1 MIFTIPN
8 IITVT
13 NAFGGCLAIISILSG
28 QVLWLPLIISYCFLA
43 DFSDGLLARALKQS
57 SEIGKELDSLADV
70 ISFGVVPGT
79 IFYYLI
85 NKSLGIES
93 LNWND
98 INSWTGTLGFVVTM
112 FSVFRLAKFNTDKRQ
127 SEHFI
132 GLSTPANTIFVI
144 GILLTIEYN
153 YWGLGDYLLNLSF
166 LITAI
171 MILSFLLI
179 AEIPMFSFKFK
190 KFTWKNNEY
199 RFLFILLTLVFLLAL
214 PLGIALMLI
223 IATYLISSLIL
234 SWTGILKI

>member
-13 NAFGGCLAIISILSG
+13 NAFGGCLAIISIISG

-70 ISFGVVPGT
+70 ISFGVVPGA

-112 FSVFRLAKFNTDKRQ
+112 FSVLRLAKFNTDKRQ

-144 GILLTIEYN
+144 GILLTIENN

-166 LITAI
+166 LIPAI
-171 MILSFLLI
+171 MILSYLLI

-199 RFLFILLTLVFLLAL
+199 RFLFILVTLIFLLAL

>member
-144 GILLTIEYN
+144 GILLTIENN
-153 YWGLGDYLLNLSF
+153 YWGLADYLMNLYF
-166 LITAI
+166 LVPALI
-171 MILSFLLI
+171 ILSYLLI

-190 KFTWKNNEY
+190 KFSWKNNEY
-199 RFLFILLTLVFLLAL
+199 RFMFILVTLIFLVAL

>member
-8 IITVT
+8 IITVS
-13 NAFGGCLAIISILSG
+13 NAFGGCLAVISILSG
-28 QVLWLPLIISYCFLA
+28 QALWLPVIISYCFLA
-43 DFSDGLLARALKQS
+43 DFSDGLIARALKQS

-85 NKSLGIES
+85 NKSLGIDGF
-93 LNWND
+93 NWND
-98 INSWTGTLGFVVTM
+98 INSWAGIIGFVVTM

-127 SEHFI
+127 SEHFV

-153 YWGLGDYLLNLSF
+153 YWGMGEYLLNLYF
-166 LITAI
+166 LIPAI
-171 MILSFLLI
+171 LILSYLLI

-214 PLGIALMLI
+214 PLGIALILI
-223 IATYLISSLIL
+223 IATYLLSSLIL

>member
-85 NKSLGIES
+85 NKTLGIES

-153 YWGLGDYLLNLSF
+153 FWGLGDYLLNLSF
-166 LITAI
+166 LIPTLL
-171 MILSFLLI
+171 ILSFLLI

-190 KFTWKNNEY
+190 KFSWKNNEY
-199 RFLFILLTLVFLLAL
+199 RFMFILVTLIFLVAL

>member
-1 MIFTIPN
+1 MIFTLPN

-85 NKSLGIES
+85 NKSLGIEGF
-93 LNWND
+93 NWND
-98 INSWTGTLGFVVTM
+98 INSWTGILGFVVTM

-144 GILLTIEYN
+144 GILLIIEYN
-153 YWGLGDYLLNLSF
+153 YWGLGDYLLNLYF
-166 LITAI
+166 LIPTLL
-171 MILSFLLI
+171 ILSFLLI

-190 KFTWKNNEY
+190 KFSWKNNEY
-199 RFLFILLTLVFLLAL
+199 RFLFILLTLIFLLAL

-223 IATYLISSLIL
+223 IATYLISSLVL